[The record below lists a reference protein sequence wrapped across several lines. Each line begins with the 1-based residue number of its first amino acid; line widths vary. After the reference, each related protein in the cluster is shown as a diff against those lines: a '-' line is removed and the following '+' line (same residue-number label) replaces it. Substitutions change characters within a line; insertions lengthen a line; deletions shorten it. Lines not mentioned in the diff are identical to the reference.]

1 MDFIFGL
8 CYLHYLKGGYV
19 IEKNLLDRTEI
30 REARRAYL
38 VSVREN
44 NVVNEQALGEK
55 LLGHAILERTLRLNE
70 RS

>member
-1 MDFIFGL
+1 M
-8 CYLHYLKGGYV
+8 

-30 REARRAYL
+30 REVRRAYL